1 MKLTLNNK
9 EIRNILLAWA
19 QKHFPEGDF
28 NVAEIETYSYAPTV
42 TFTSEE
48 KPDEAL

>member
-1 MKLTLNNK
+1 MKLTLDAV

-42 TFTSEE
+42 TFTSVE
-48 KPDEAL
+48 PTDEAL